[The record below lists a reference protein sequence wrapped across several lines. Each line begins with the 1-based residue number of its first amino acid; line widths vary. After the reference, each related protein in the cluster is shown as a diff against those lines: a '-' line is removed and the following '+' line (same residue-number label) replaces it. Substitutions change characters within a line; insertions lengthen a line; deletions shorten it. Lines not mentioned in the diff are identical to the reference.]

1 MLLPPGKTRV
11 PQRLQMAGRFGLD
24 DARFTNA
31 QVQTKL
37 QELSRRSQGKNK
49 EVAIGRVLTDLRGR
63 FSAKNGLLTLNDLVF
78 QVPGATVALNGTY
91 GLESGALDFAGTLRM
106 DASVSRAVGGFK
118 SIFLKPFDP
127 LFRKDG
133 AGAVVPI
140 KIGGTREAPKMGME
154 MGQGSYVP
162 GDPRNGT
169 QNPGQSRTAPDSF
182 CFVSSLIG
190 VGVPR
195 VVVEPHLH
203 RFRRRDDGSG
213 GTSAI
218 FVLVGRARAAEA
230 AESQADF
237 ELVAF
242 ARLGAEVDFGPR
254 EDEAFTSSAVRP
266 KLRP

>member
-37 QELSRRSQGKNK
+37 QELSRRSQGKSK
-49 EVAIGRVLTDLRGR
+49 EVEIGRVLTDLRGR
-63 FSAKNGLLTLNDLVF
+63 FSAKNGQLTLNDLVF

-140 KIGGTREAPKMGME
+140 KVGGTREAPKMGME
-154 MGQGSYVP
+154 MGKV
-162 GDPRNGT
+162 
-169 QNPGQSRTAPDSF
+169 
-182 CFVSSLIG
+182 
-190 VGVPR
+190 
-195 VVVEPHLH
+195 
-203 RFRRRDDGSG
+203 FRRG
-213 GTSAI
+213 
-218 FVLVGRARAAEA
+218 
-230 AESQADF
+230 
-237 ELVAF
+237 
-242 ARLGAEVDFGPR
+242 
-254 EDEAFTSSAVRP
+254 
-266 KLRP
+266 KK